1 MISLFWLHNPARMK
15 TISVV
20 NMGALILRIQDDLE
34 SHVEESYRRS
44 FQDRFG
50 INATV
55 YFGVRTPV
63 VREIADRYY
72 REILSMIPTDRLRRC
87 VDLLETGI
95 YEMRILAFR
104 WANRT
109 VRDLSALDVEIPV
122 SWIDRYVT
130 DWSDCDDLCMQVIG
144 TLFLRFPAQAFQ
156 VLDWCSSPNRWKRRA
171 ASVALIRAGRQGLQ
185 LGLIFEVSRALAADS
200 DDLVRKA
207 HGWLLRETSRKRPD
221 EVFQHLLDH
230 RHMLPR
236 AVVTMASRKFTPDR
250 QDQLR
255 GTFDA
260 VR

>member
-1 MISLFWLHNPARMK
+1 
-15 TISVV
+15 
-20 NMGALILRIQDDLE
+20 MGALILRIREDLE
-34 SHVEESYRRS
+34 SHVEQSYRIS
-44 FQDRFG
+44 FRDR
-50 INATV
+50 
-55 YFGVRTPV
+55 FGVRTPV
-63 VREIADRYY
+63 VRDIADRYY
-72 REILSMIPTDRLRRC
+72 GEIRSSIPTDRLRHC
-87 VDLLETGI
+87 VQLLETGI

-109 VRDLSALDVEIPV
+109 LRDLSALDVGIPV
-122 SWIDRYVT
+122 SWIERYVT

-144 TLFLRFPAQAFQ
+144 SLFLRYPAQAIQ
-156 VLDWCSSPNRWKRRA
+156 VLDWCASTNRWMRRA

-185 LGLIFEVSRALAADS
+185 LGLIFQVSRALAGDP

-230 RHMLPR
+230 RDVLPR

-250 QDQLR
+250 QVELR
-255 GTFDA
+255 TTFDA